1 MMPWYE
7 VFHFPSNPDP
17 TDPRKPYHIYD
28 NVALAGYG
36 PFDFADDPTP
46 PPSEDGPTPEHQ
58 VIGVHVNGVQLK
70 GPSEAEGYN
79 VDVTGLGLE
88 QTCGGHIT
96 PPYSAPGV
104 CSSPRGAT
112 RRPASPPTR
121 SKRNTHHFY
130 SARASRRPANPLAH
144 SLVHA
149 TCAGAVMYH
158 YHKAAN
164 CCHIETPGFHAPL
177 IGYINDGFG
186 IYGYS
191 DIGGQMPVLDEC
203 RGHFGPISED
213 EPGRVVYHYH
223 AQVSFRSSSG
233 RMGRGGEDW
242 LCFGFVVWRG
252 GGSVGVRLA
261 AVRRARRHT
270 NTQGS
275 VDAASPSAL
284 MPLCF
289 FVSAAQDVVNQ
300 VSGGEGFHAYYLG
313 CQGPALGKCQTGVN
327 WTAWDMGHVYCDDGC
342 GAEVCVQPGTARDA
356 LESYV
361 DSYNASWL
369 ETFTI
374 NDFEA

>member
-104 CSSPRGAT
+104 FFAA
-112 RRPASPPTR
+112 RRDPPTR
-121 SKRNTHHFY
+121 EPTDSLETQHPPFLFCPREPPTRKP
-130 SARASRRPANPLAH
+130 AR
-144 SLVHA
+144 SLTRA
-149 TCAGAVMYH
+149 RDTCAGAVMYH

-223 AQVSFRSSSG
+223 AQVSFVFGKDGEGRIGFALVSLYGAGVVRLVSSSPP
-233 RMGRGGEDW
+233 
-242 LCFGFVVWRG
+242 FGAPAATPTHRVRSMLRLRPRSCP
-252 GGSVGVRLA
+252 SVFLFPP
-261 AVRRARRHT
+261 RRT
-270 NTQGS
+270 S
-275 VDAASPSAL
+275 
-284 MPLCF
+284 
-289 FVSAAQDVVNQ
+289 
-300 VSGGEGFHAYYLG
+300 
-313 CQGPALGKCQTGVN
+313 
-327 WTAWDMGHVYCDDGC
+327 
-342 GAEVCVQPGTARDA
+342 
-356 LESYV
+356 
-361 DSYNASWL
+361 
-369 ETFTI
+369 
-374 NDFEA
+374 